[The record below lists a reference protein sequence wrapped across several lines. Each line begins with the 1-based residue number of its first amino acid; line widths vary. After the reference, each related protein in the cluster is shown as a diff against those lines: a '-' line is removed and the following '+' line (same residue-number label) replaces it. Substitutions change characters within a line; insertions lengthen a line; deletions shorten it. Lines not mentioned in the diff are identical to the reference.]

1 MSKISLR
8 HTGCPTGVSILRLPA
23 VKNRVSL
30 SRSSIYAGIK
40 KGTFP
45 SPIKL
50 GERAVGWLD
59 WEIDDFLTART
70 KASCNEAAA

>member
-1 MSKISLR
+1 MKNELLPRTSGLS
-8 HTGCPTGVSILRLPA
+8 GVTVLRLPA

-45 SPIKL
+45 SPIRL
-50 GERAVGWLD
+50 GQRAVGWI
-59 WEIDDFLTART
+59 ESSIDDWLAARI
-70 KASCNEAAA
+70 NAAPIGSQA